1 MAYDARLNARIVAWL
16 QARPVGVA
24 HGNGECW
31 TLAEDALIY
40 VGARTSRQLTPDFSR
55 RADFVWG
62 DIETNLNAIAPGDI
76 IQFVGYSAVLTTTVT
91 DFLAPRGRVVSPT
104 QTHGRGHH
112 TAIVLRV
119 LVRGGLVEVIEQNVA
134 RLPVAGVPQSAR
146 VVQINRIALR
156 TVVGPTEVGFDGLGD
171 RETTTISYAV
181 SLAQFTVYHPRL

>member
-1 MAYDARLNARIVAWL
+1 MAYDARLNARIVTWL
-16 QARPVGVA
+16 RARPVGSA
-24 HGNGECW
+24 YGNGECW
-31 TLAEDALIY
+31 TLAEDALIQA
-40 VGARTSRQLTPDFSR
+40 GARTSRQLTPRFSS

-62 DIETNLNAIAPGDI
+62 DVETSLNEIHPGDI
-76 IQFVGYSAVLTTTVT
+76 IQFVGYSAVLTTTVA

-119 LVRGGLVEVIEQNVA
+119 LVPGCLVEVIEQNVA

-156 TVVGPTEVGFDGLGD
+156 TVVGPTEVSFDGLGD
-171 RETTTISYAV
+171 RVTTTISYAV
-181 SLAQFTVYHPRL
+181 SLARFTIYHPTL